1 MNVTRSG
8 FYAVNIEPVEMVE
21 ISLNRLL
28 MHGEGRVLW
37 YLGTS
42 QENCEIYL
50 HITISRLEKLQSRAV
65 L

>member
-1 MNVTRSG
+1 MNVSRSG
-8 FYAVNIEPVEMVE
+8 FYAVNIEPMVE